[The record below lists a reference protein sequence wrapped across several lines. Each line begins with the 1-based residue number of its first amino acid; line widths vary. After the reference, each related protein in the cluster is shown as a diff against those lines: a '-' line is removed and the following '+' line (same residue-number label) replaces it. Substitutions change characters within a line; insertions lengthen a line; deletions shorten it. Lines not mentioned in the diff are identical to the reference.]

1 MYTHAIRWPTS
12 AYSRL
17 RLHLITY
24 GWLLGWFDPRH
35 HGCMYACAIPWPA
48 STYSRLRLHLTCLM
62 SMNLITERADMPC
75 IVACMFQ
82 SLILCEAVWILSP
95 RKRGHPQAAKPMH
108 HHDWLSITTS
118 PPGPSLW
125 AHTPLRTDWDCSRQ
139 KTLIC
144 SRQKTL
150 EWHYLYANPHKCMM
164 IIQWASHLTT
174 TRQPRFELGG
184 SC

>member
-1 MYTHAIRWPTS
+1 MYAHAIPWPTS

-24 GWLLGWFDPRH
+24 GWLLGWFDPGR
-35 HGCMYACAIPWPA
+35 HGCMYACA
-48 STYSRLRLHLTCLM
+48 RLHLTCLM

-118 PPGPSLW
+118 PPGPNLW
-125 AHTPLRTDWDCSRQ
+125 ACTPLRTDWDCSRQ

-150 EWHYLYANPHKCMM
+150 EWHYLYANPRKCMM
-164 IIQWASHLTT
+164 IIQQASHLTT